1 MNMQGC
7 YPCAPSWP
15 ATLPRGELTRAE
27 LEAQNQQLR
36 AEVHRL
42 RCQLDQQTLLR
53 RWFEASTDCLYA
65 LDLEGRLMLA
75 NPRTLDLLGQEAG
88 CVLGQSLDGWLPL
101 REALQQQVD
110 LQQVLCSGQSQVFE
124 RVLRL
129 QHQVHELQIQQF
141 PLRDALGVIV
151 GIGCIAR
158 DISIE
163 RAARH
168 DQRLSEEVFLNSRE
182 AILVADLAGLVQ
194 RVNPAFERLMGYSGA
209 SLLQRPLHLL
219 HAEADDPAIY
229 RQLWEQVR
237 EQGQWSGELNNRTV
251 DGRQIALWSSI
262 NTRRDER
269 GERLGYMV
277 LQTDLSELRGAQDEL
292 TRQATTDSLTGLP
305 NRTLFRDRLQQA
317 VRLAERQRQSFALLF
332 ADLDHFKE
340 VNDSLGHAAGDE
352 LLVLIA
358 NRLRDS
364 VREVDSVARLGGDE
378 FVMLLPNIN
387 RADALKLAHRLVN
400 YLHEP
405 VQLDGLQG
413 YRPQASVGL
422 VIYPEDGDGAEPLL
436 RRADQ
441 AMYAAKRSGRNQ
453 LQVYEPGLDRDN
465 ERRFGLHLHLRQ
477 ALDDGQ
483 LLVYLQPKFRL
494 SDLAVVGAEALVRWQ
509 HPQHGLLGPS
519 DFMAIAEQ
527 HQMLGAIDAWVLRTT
542 LERLS
547 VWGQAGRWPADW
559 QLSVNLN
566 AAELQHAR
574 WLDNLF
580 AQLKALQLP
589 PQWLDL
595 ELTEAVWARPTP
607 TWLARMRQL
616 REMGVALSI
625 DDFGTGYS
633 SLAYLKH
640 LPVSQVKIDQSFVRG
655 MLDHEHDRVLVE
667 TIVELTQRLG
677 LSVIAEGIETQ
688 AEREALQ
695 RAGCRLGQ
703 GYLLSRPVT
712 IDEFECSFLASA
724 GAAN

>member
-1 MNMQGC
+1 MNARTC
-7 YPCAPSWP
+7 EPTAVPHCDP
-15 ATLPRGELTRAE
+15 TRAE
-27 LEAQNQQLR
+27 LEAQNRQLR
-36 AEVHRL
+36 AEVQRL
-42 RCQLDQQTLLR
+42 RRELDQQAPLR
-53 RWFEASTDCLYA
+53 RWFEASADCLYA
-65 LDLEGRLMLA
+65 LDLEGRLLLV
-75 NPRTLDLLGQEAG
+75 NPQMLDLLGQEAG
-88 CVLGQSLDGWLPL
+88 AVLGQSLDAWLPL

-110 LQQVLCSGQSQVFE
+110 LQQVLRSGRTEVFE

-129 QHQVHELQIQQF
+129 NHQVHELQIQQF
-141 PLRDALGVIV
+141 PWRDAQGVIV
-151 GIGCIAR
+151 GVGCIGR
-158 DISIE
+158 DVSVE
-163 RAARH
+163 RAAQR

-182 AILVADLAGLVQ
+182 AILVADLAGLIQ
-194 RVNPAFERLMGYSGA
+194 RVNPAFERLTGYSGA
-209 SLLQRPLHLL
+209 ALQQRPLHLL
-219 HAEADDPAIY
+219 HAEADDPAAY
-229 RQLWEQVR
+229 RQIWEQVR

-251 DGRQIALWSSI
+251 DGRELALWSSI
-262 NTRRDER
+262 NPRHNGR

-277 LQTDLSELRGAQDEL
+277 IQTDLSELRGAQDEL

-340 VNDSLGHAAGDE
+340 VNDNLGHATGDE

-358 NRLRDS
+358 KRLRDS

-378 FVMLLPNIN
+378 FVMLLPDIN
-387 RADALKLAHRLVN
+387 RADALKLAHRLVS

-405 VQLDGLQG
+405 VQIDGLQG

-422 VIYPEDGDGAEPLL
+422 VLYPEDGDGAEPLL

-441 AMYAAKRSGRNQ
+441 AMYAAKRGGRNQ
-453 LQVYEPGLDRDN
+453 LQVYEPGLDRDS

-483 LLVYLQPKFRL
+483 LCVHLQPKFRL

-542 LERLS
+542 LEQLS

-566 AAELQHAR
+566 ASDLQHAR
-574 WLDNLF
+574 WLDNLCE
-580 AQLKALQLP
+580 QLQALRLP
-589 PQWLDL
+589 PRWLDL
-595 ELTEAVWARPTP
+595 ELTEAVWARPTAA
-607 TWLARMRQL
+607 WLARMRQL
-616 REMGVALSI
+616 REMGVTLSI

-633 SLAYLKH
+633 SLAYLKQ
-640 LPVSQVKIDQSFVRG
+640 LPISQVKIDQSFVRG

-677 LSVIAEGIETQ
+677 LSVIAEGIETE
-688 AEREALQ
+688 AERAALRQ
-695 RAGCRLGQ
+695 AGCELGQ
-703 GYLLSRPVT
+703 GYLLSRPVAL
-712 IDEFECSFLASA
+712 DEFERRFLAPA
-724 GAAN
+724 